1 MPAAQQA
8 SPHRTAHS
16 HDAAQKKKETVCIVF
31 DGVCVGANGQLW
43 VLLAAGFV
51 QQSKVELSITQP
63 KSSRG
68 RKGVEARG
76 KRRGWKEG
84 EQGKKRRGWKEGEQ
98 GKKRREDGG
107 EGGEERER
115 GREQG
120 KKRRG
125 KERKREKQMKQETH
139 KHVSILSHLSCFEKS
154 SSRSS
159 SSQSSS
165 HRCAS

>member
-8 SPHRTAHS
+8 SPHKTAHS

-84 EQGKKRRGWKEGEQ
+84 EQGKKRRG
-98 GKKRREDGG
+98 
-107 EGGEERER
+107 
-115 GREQG
+115 
-120 KKRRG
+120 

>member
-8 SPHRTAHS
+8 SPHKTAHS

-98 GKKRREDGG
+98 GKKRR
-107 EGGEERER
+107 
-115 GREQG
+115 
-120 KKRRG
+120 G